1 MEAAID
7 RAVVV
12 PSYNLH
18 GDVADKLVE
27 DSEQAFVEGSFCQAL
42 QLANACLKGEGQS
55 ETDQHRYYR
64 NKDATA
70 GRIALQTPIELS
82 FDMNIQRRWI
92 SIELNSPKDTSRVDR
107 AAAVA
112 LQSWFEISQKAGS
125 QQEQARG
132 YRFLLPF
139 LNEYTIDHQTQER
152 SRCRAFS
159 PELIVIFVQFCHATE
174 HFHMA
179 IELCSELVHSL
190 LSFTSNGERLPLD
203 KHQEKYFQE
212 IVMLL
217 LTRLVPFC
225 DDPKAVTDLGKRMMR
240 TDGASSTEWALTST
254 KWSACS
260 VTSASSV
267 RGVLA
272 LLANDERLSRWP
284 EWLHVTVAECRTHL
298 EILLQDLE
306 DFDDDDDKAFL
317 EGPRSQ
323 DGVIEDSLVVNG
335 AGTAPPEDF
344 MSWQD
349 SWVARVVR
357 FVRVR
362 VRESMNDHRGRAT
375 AAVTILTL
383 WMAWRHRRRF
393 VANGT
398 IHTTASVAIQTI
410 LRPLL
415 EIVDAL
421 MPSDRQ

>member
-1 MEAAID
+1 MAAAID

-18 GDVADKLVE
+18 GDVAEKLIE
-27 DSEQAFVEGSFCQAL
+27 DSEQAFVEGSFRQAL
-42 QLANACLKGEGQS
+42 QLANACLEGEGKS
-55 ETDQHRYYR
+55 ETDRHRYR
-64 NKDATA
+64 NKDAPA

-82 FDMNIQRRWI
+82 FEGNLHRRQI
-92 SIELNSPKDTSRVDR
+92 TIDLNSPKDTSRVDR

-139 LNEYTIDHQTQER
+139 LNLYTTNHQTQDRNHCR
-152 SRCRAFS
+152 SFS
-159 PELIVIFVQFCHATE
+159 SELMVIFIQFCHATE

-179 IELCSELVHSL
+179 VELCSELVHSL
-190 LSFTSNGERLPLD
+190 LSFTGNGERPLLD
-203 KHQEKYFQE
+203 THQRKYFQE

-217 LTRLVPFC
+217 LTRLLPFC
-225 DDPKAVTDLGKRMMR
+225 GNPKAVTDLGKRLVR
-240 TDGASSTEWALTST
+240 TDNASSTEWTLTST
-254 KWSACS
+254 KWSAYS
-260 VTSASSV
+260 VPSAGSLK
-267 RGVLA
+267 GILA
-272 LLANDERLSRWP
+272 LIDNDERLSRWP
-284 EWLHVTVAECRTHL
+284 EWLHGTIAECRTHL

-317 EGPRSQ
+317 EGPHSQ

-335 AGTAPPEDF
+335 QGTASPEDF

-362 VRESMNDHRGRAT
+362 VRESMNDPRGRAT

-383 WMAWRHRRRF
+383 WMAWRHRRRL
-393 VANGT
+393 VANGS
-398 IHTTASVAIQTI
+398 IQTTASVAIRMV

-421 MPSDRQ
+421 MPS